1 MEEIFATD
9 YLNINYE
16 IFEYNGIFDPM
27 LTKDSS
33 FFINIIRLK
42 NAKTDEF
49 SNSYSRINQYFT
61 DIATCLKHAQV
72 KNVKDIFYRNA
83 IKKFEEFHEVN
94 GINLG
99 FSESRNGAGF
109 GSGLSEQVISDM
121 FDIVKAGIENPEIFH
136 LIGLFE
142 KNVGPDRLSDMIASI
157 ILEDIESYTK
167 RIQKMFHI
175 DKDNYSSYEFDSD
188 GFLINKFKNCRV
200 YFLPKEILHKLPVAK
215 SWEDIDSVITE
226 NNAIKCELNTLIGE
240 DLSSWAKL
248 SASDK
253 KDYLRE
259 NIFKKPDFCNRVL
272 KIYKNEE
279 LEEVSFKTDDCYS
292 LNKIW
297 QSAKK
302 DINFLFL
309 EHTAEHV
316 NSLNCA
322 RIVIENFQ
330 EWIENNGGW
339 EVVLNFSSR
348 KREKMMQRLIHL
360 CALHTVKENDLDF
373 SCEVNNGHGPVD
385 FKISRGN
392 DKTVIELKLSSNT
405 QYMHGYTDQ
414 IRQYAKSENTD
425 NMIYVLV
432 DIGHP
437 GRVKKLKEK
446 VEEDGYSD
454 EVVPEVYVIDST
466 EQVSASVC

>member
-9 YLNINYE
+9 YLDIDYK
-16 IFEYNGIFDPM
+16 IFESNGIFDPM

-42 NAKTDEF
+42 NAKTYEF

-61 DIATCLKHAQV
+61 DIATCLKHAQK
-72 KNVKDIFYRNA
+72 KNVNDLFYRNA
-83 IKKFEEFHEVN
+83 VKKFEEFHEVN

-99 FSESRNGAGF
+99 FSESRYGAGF
-109 GSGLSEQVISDM
+109 GKALSEQVIYDL

-157 ILEDIESYTK
+157 ILEDIKHYTK
-167 RIQKMFHI
+167 RIQKMFQI
-175 DKDNYSSYEFDSD
+175 DKNNYSSYEFDSD
-188 GFLINKFKNCRV
+188 GFLINKFKHCRV

-226 NNAIKCELNTLIGE
+226 NNAIKNELNALIGA
-240 DLSSWAKL
+240 DLSRWAKL
-248 SASDK
+248 SSSDK

-259 NIFKKPDFCNRVL
+259 NIFKNPDFCNRVL
-272 KIYKNEE
+272 NTYKNEE
-279 LEEVSFKTDDCYS
+279 LEEISFTTDDDYNI
-292 LNKIW
+292 NKIW

-302 DINFLFL
+302 DIDFNFFM
-309 EHTAEHV
+309 HSAKHV
-316 NSLNCA
+316 DSLNCA
-322 RIVIENFQ
+322 RIVVENFK

-339 EVVLNFSSR
+339 EIILNFASR
-348 KREKMMQRLIHL
+348 KREKMTQRLIHL
-360 CALHTVKENDLDF
+360 CALHTVKENNLDF

-432 DIGHP
+432 NIGHA
-437 GRVKKLKEK
+437 GRVKKLEEK

-454 EVVPEVYVIDST
+454 EVVPKLYVIDAT
-466 EQVSASVC
+466 EQVSASVY